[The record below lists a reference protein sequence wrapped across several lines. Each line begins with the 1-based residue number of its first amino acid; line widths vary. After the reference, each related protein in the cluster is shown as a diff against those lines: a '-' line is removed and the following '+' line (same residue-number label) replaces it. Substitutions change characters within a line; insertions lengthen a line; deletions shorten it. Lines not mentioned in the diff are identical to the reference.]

1 MWKDIFPRVY
11 LKMFVPL
18 LLYQRVV
25 LNCYRVPHVVFLKIN
40 TDHVT
45 TTSNNTHTLTL
56 WKCSFSENIHLAP
69 NTPLCRWFLHWISMF
84 SFFTLDCRYVG
95 HLYCDKKPCIDI
107 IIIMW
112 QLVLKCWIIIVNT
125 GERVISTRARGGQVT
140 DLRQLITKIWSKYSS
155 ISQYWLQHHHCT
167 GVTLDHSLL
176 HSGGDTWTKC
186 VHYSY
191 CID

>member
-69 NTPLCRWFLHWISMF
+69 NTHPAAALTLNIYMF
-84 SFFTLDCRYVG
+84 SFLTLDSRYVG
-95 HLYCDKKPCIDI
+95 HFYCDKKPCID

-155 ISQYWLQHHHCT
+155 ISQ
-167 GVTLDHSLL
+167 
-176 HSGGDTWTKC
+176 
-186 VHYSY
+186 
-191 CID
+191 

>member
-1 MWKDIFPRVY
+1 MKEFSNDYFLWSWLVSVYHSIILTRLLKKGKWPSSRNRSRIRMWSENIFYWKIVSSGWAPH

-69 NTPLCRWFLHWISMF
+69 NTPPCCWLWHWISMF
-84 SFFTLDCRYVG
+84 SFLTLDSRYVG
-95 HLYCDKKPCIDI
+95 HLYCDKKPCRYYYYVTTGIK
-107 IIIMW
+107 
-112 QLVLKCWIIIVNT
+112 VLDN
-125 GERVISTRARGGQVT
+125 
-140 DLRQLITKIWSKYSS
+140 
-155 ISQYWLQHHHCT
+155 HC
-167 GVTLDHSLL
+167 
-176 HSGGDTWTKC
+176 
-186 VHYSY
+186 
-191 CID
+191 